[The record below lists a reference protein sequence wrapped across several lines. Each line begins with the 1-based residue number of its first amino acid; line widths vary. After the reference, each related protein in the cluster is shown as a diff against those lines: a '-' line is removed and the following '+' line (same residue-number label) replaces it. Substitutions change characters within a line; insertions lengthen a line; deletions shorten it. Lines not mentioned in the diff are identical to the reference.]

1 MTPLGHPA
9 LADLRQRTTAM
20 LTAIDD
26 TPLERIDHGHYQ
38 HYYEELRLLVE
49 EWLTATISTTPLD
62 LPDQTWVITRN
73 GVVVGV
79 CTTATAAALTGGI
92 PDLAFTPIGLYP
104 SAIEDLR
111 TLWSTD
117 APPALKAWER

>member
-1 MTPLGHPA
+1 MKPLDHPA
-9 LADLRQRTTAM
+9 LENLHQRTTAM

-49 EWLTATISTTPLD
+49 EWLTATSAIPPD
-62 LPDQTWVITRN
+62 LPDQTWVITRH

-79 CTTATAAALTGGI
+79 CTTATAAALTAGI
-92 PDLAFTPIGLYP
+92 PDLAFTPISLYP

-111 TLWSTD
+111 ALWSND
-117 APPALKAWER
+117 PPPAPRARER

>member
-1 MTPLGHPA
+1 MTPLDHPA
-9 LADLRQRTTAM
+9 LEDLHQRTTAM

-49 EWLTATISTTPLD
+49 EWLTATNATPLD
-62 LPDQTWVITRN
+62 LPDQTWVITRH

-79 CTTATAAALTGGI
+79 CTTATAAALTTGI
-92 PDLAFTPIGLYP
+92 PDLAFTPISLYP
-104 SAIEDLR
+104 SAVQDLR
-111 TLWSTD
+111 ALWATD
-117 APPALKAWER
+117 PPLALRARER

>member
-1 MTPLGHPA
+1 MTPLDHPA
-9 LADLRQRTTAM
+9 LEDLHQRTTAM

-49 EWLTATISTTPLD
+49 EWLTATNATPVD
-62 LPDQTWVITRN
+62 LLDQTWVITRH
-73 GVVVGV
+73 GVVLGV
-79 CTTATAAALTGGI
+79 CTTATAAALTAGI
-92 PDLAFTPIGLYP
+92 PDLAFTPITLCP

-111 TLWSTD
+111 ARWSTD
-117 APPALKAWER
+117 PPPALRARER

>member
-26 TPLERIDHGHYQ
+26 TPLERIDHVHYQ
-38 HYYEELRLLVE
+38 HYYEELRLLVQ
-49 EWLTATISTTPLD
+49 EWLTATSAAPVEV
-62 LPDQTWVITRN
+62 PDQSWVITRQ
-73 GVVVGV
+73 GVVLSV
-79 CTTATAAALTGGI
+79 CTTSTPGSLTAGI
-92 PDLAFTPIGLYP
+92 PDLAFTPITLCS

-111 TLWSTD
+111 ARWSND
-117 APPALKAWER
+117 PPPSRKSRGR

>member
-38 HYYEELRLLVE
+38 HYYEELRLLVQ
-49 EWLTATISTTPLD
+49 EWLTATSAAPVD
-62 LPDQTWVITRN
+62 LPDQTWVITRH

-79 CTTATAAALTGGI
+79 CTTAGAAALTGGI
-92 PDLAFTPIGLYP
+92 PDLAFTPISLRP

-111 TLWSTD
+111 ARWSND
-117 APPALKAWER
+117 PPPARSARER

>member
-1 MTPLGHPA
+1 MKPRGHPA
-9 LADLRQRTTAM
+9 MEDLRQRTMAM

-26 TPLERIDHGHYQ
+26 TPLEAIDHGHYL

-49 EWLTATISTTPLD
+49 EWLTATSATPLD
-62 LPDQTWVITRN
+62 LPDQTWVITRL

-79 CTTATAAALTGGI
+79 CTTATAAALTAWI
-92 PDLAFTPIGLYP
+92 PDLAFTPITLCP

-111 TLWSTD
+111 TLWSND
-117 APPALKAWER
+117 PPSALRAREP

>member
-1 MTPLGHPA
+1 MTPLDHPA
-9 LADLRQRTTAM
+9 LEDLHRWTTAM
-20 LTAIDD
+20 LTALDD

-49 EWLTATISTTPLD
+49 EWLTATSATPGE
-62 LPDQTWVITRN
+62 LPDQTWVTTRH

-79 CTTATAAALTGGI
+79 CTTTTAAALTAGI
-92 PDLAFTPIGLYP
+92 PDLAFTPITLCS

-111 TLWSTD
+111 ARWTTD
-117 APPALKAWER
+117 PPPAPTARER

>member
-26 TPLERIDHGHYQ
+26 TPLERIDHVHYQ
-38 HYYEELRLLVE
+38 HYYEELRLLVQ
-49 EWLTATISTTPLD
+49 EWLTATSAAPVD
-62 LPDQTWVITRN
+62 LPDQTWVITRH
-73 GVVVGV
+73 GIVLGV
-79 CTTATAAALTGGI
+79 CTTATAAALTAGI
-92 PDLAFTPIGLYP
+92 SDLAFTPISLCS

-111 TLWSTD
+111 ARWSND
-117 APPALKAWER
+117 PPPARRVRER

>member
-1 MTPLGHPA
+1 MTPLDHPA
-9 LADLRQRTTAM
+9 LKDLHQRTTAM

-26 TPLERIDHGHYQ
+26 TPLERIDHVHYQ

-49 EWLTATISTTPLD
+49 EWLTATSATPLD
-62 LPDQTWVITRN
+62 LPDQTWVITRL

-79 CTTATAAALTGGI
+79 CTTATAAALTAWI
-92 PDLAFTPIGLYP
+92 PDLAFTPITLCP

-111 TLWSTD
+111 GLWST
-117 APPALKAWER
+117 APDPALISPEQ

>member
-1 MTPLGHPA
+1 MTPIDHPA
-9 LADLRQRTTAM
+9 LEDLHQRTAAM

-26 TPLERIDHGHYQ
+26 TPLERIDYVHYQ

-49 EWLTATISTTPLD
+49 EWLTATNATPPA
-62 LPDQTWVITRN
+62 LPEQTWVITRH

-79 CTTATAAALTGGI
+79 CTTSTAAALTATI
-92 PDLAFTPIGLYP
+92 PDLAFTPISLDP

-111 TLWSTD
+111 AVWTT
-117 APPALKAWER
+117 APTPALIPQEQ

>member
-1 MTPLGHPA
+1 MRPIDNPA
-9 LADLRQRTTAM
+9 LENLHQRTRAM

-49 EWLTATISTTPLD
+49 EWLTATNAAPVE
-62 LPDQTWVITRN
+62 LPDQTWVITRH

-79 CTTATAAALTGGI
+79 CTTATAAALTAGI
-92 PDLAFTPIGLYP
+92 PDLAFTPITLCS

-111 TLWSTD
+111 ARWSTD
-117 APPALKAWER
+117 PQPARKSRER